1 MEYIDDWETFHK
13 NNLIIALN
21 ISYIKEKGIYPAN
34 ISKHNS
40 TRAKKFFLMI
50 PNEEREGWHYL
61 AVQKLFV
68 LLHGITFD
76 FGVFYCLN
84 CLHSFRTESKLKS
97 HEKVHK
103 NKDFCGIVIPSEK
116 NSIFEFNQ
124 YMKLDKIPY
133 IIYANIES
141 LIKKIDGCGNNSV
154 NSSTT
159 KIDEHIPCGYS
170 M

>member
-1 MEYIDDWETFHK
+1 MKDQDK
-13 NNLIIALN
+13 NKEP
-21 ISYIKEKGIYPAN
+21 SYLKYQDVKF
-34 ISKHNS
+34 
-40 TRAKKFFLMI
+40 RKKLC
-50 PNEEREGWHYL
+50 
-61 AVQKLFV
+61 A

-76 FGVFYCLN
+76 FVAFYCLN

-97 HEKVHK
+97 REKVRK

>member
-1 MEYIDDWETFHK
+1 MKDQDK
-13 NNLIIALN
+13 NKEP
-21 ISYIKEKGIYPAN
+21 SYLKYQDVKF
-34 ISKHNS
+34 
-40 TRAKKFFLMI
+40 RKKLC
-50 PNEEREGWHYL
+50 
-61 AVQKLFV
+61 A

-76 FGVFYCLN
+76 FVAFYCLN

-97 HEKVHK
+97 REKVRK

-159 KIDEHIPCGYS
+159 KIDEAVS
-170 M
+170 

>member
-1 MEYIDDWETFHK
+1 MKDYDK
-13 NNLIIALN
+13 NKEP
-21 ISYIKEKGIYPAN
+21 SYLKYQDVKF
-34 ISKHNS
+34 
-40 TRAKKFFLMI
+40 RKKLC
-50 PNEEREGWHYL
+50 
-61 AVQKLFV
+61 A

-76 FGVFYCLN
+76 FVAFYCLN

-97 HEKVHK
+97 HEKVRK

-159 KIDEHIPCGYS
+159 KIDEAVS
-170 M
+170 